1 MATLLLFFFRL
12 LIVSSVTVLLIGLF
26 KPEWLRFRGKQPDLL
41 LTSAMAFGLFIAG
54 FTGASRTYY
63 VPNAEISKA
72 SKAGVRINK
81 AVYNTEAISSGCR
94 AGGKQGNAGASDG
107 EKTRDG
113 IHFSVRTPSNYKDTI
128 AHPLLMVYAPAGRD
142 REEAEEHVYLTSEA
156 TAAGFVIA
164 YADHQPLSPES
175 VVKLAEIPQLIQ
187 EKWCID
193 KNRIFLTGHSD
204 GGTVA
209 MGIAFFNGTK
219 HIPAAIAPSAV
230 GMRGEDLQDRNCV
243 KPTPVMLMH
252 SSRDKLFPN
261 YGKEAIEWWA
271 NCNKCT
277 TKTYKASDRKA
288 PDSGKKWGWE
298 KYYKQELEQ
307 KALDLKP
314 GQPLPFTTPVPGVEG
329 CMAYSGCKNGV
340 QTWFCEGSGPH
351 PEWPGKNKEI
361 IAFFKGTNSENGKNT
376 PSQ

>member
-1 MATLLLFFFRL
+1 MSTLMLYFFRL
-12 LIVSSVTVLLIGLF
+12 LIIGSIAILFIGLF
-26 KPEWLRFRGKQPDLL
+26 KPEWLRYRGKQPDLL
-41 LTSAMAFGLFIAG
+41 MTFAMAFGLFMAG
-54 FTGASRTYY
+54 FTGASKTYY
-63 VPNAEISKA
+63 TPDANITESA
-72 SKAGVRINK
+72 KAGVNISE
-81 AVYNTEAISSGCR
+81 AVYTNDMSATGCQPGSKPGEAGSS
-94 AGGKQGNAGASDG
+94 DD
-107 EKTRDG
+107 EKTDDG
-113 IHFSVRTPSNYKDTI
+113 IHFSVRTPSNYKDTT

-164 YADHQPLSPES
+164 YADHRPLSPES
-175 VVKLAEIPQLIQ
+175 IVQLAEIPKLIQ

-193 KNRIFLTGHSD
+193 KKRIFLTGHSD

-209 MGIAFFNGTK
+209 MGTAFFNGTK

-230 GMRGEDLQDRNCV
+230 GMRSEDLEDRNCV

-252 SSRDKLFPN
+252 SRRDKLFPN

-271 NCNKCT
+271 KCNKCT
-277 TKTYKASDRKA
+277 TKTYKASDRKV
-288 PDSGKKWGWE
+288 PESGKAWGWE
-298 KYYKQELEQ
+298 NYYKQELEQ

-340 QTWFCEGSGPH
+340 QTWYCEGNGPH
-351 PEWPGKNKEI
+351 PEWPGRNKEI
-361 IAFFKGTNSENGKNT
+361 ISFFKAVKTD
-376 PSQ
+376 